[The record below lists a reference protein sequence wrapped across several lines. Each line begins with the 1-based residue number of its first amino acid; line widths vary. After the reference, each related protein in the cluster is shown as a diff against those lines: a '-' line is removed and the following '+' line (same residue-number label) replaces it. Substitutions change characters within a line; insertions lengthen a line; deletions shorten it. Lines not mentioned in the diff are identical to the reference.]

1 MDWDRETRT
10 GSETEGHQYGQSD
23 KDKVRETG
31 TEMGTEMEG
40 QGRRNWSPFTLAF
53 KLSESACT

>member
-40 QGRRNWSPFTLAF
+40 QGHKNWSPLH
-53 KLSESACT
+53 

>member
-10 GSETEGHQYGQSD
+10 GSETEGHQYGQI
-23 KDKVRETG
+23 DKVRETG

-40 QGRRNWSPFTLAF
+40 QERKNGSPFTLAF